1 MLSIESEP
9 GRPGSS
15 CVGTDIFGGMTD
27 FMMQGVSEYKVV
39 SSIYSFLPSEAFSH
53 LYLNKS
59 QNIIDLICIVH
70 TVVYYSDDAP

>member
-1 MLSIESEP
+1 
-9 GRPGSS
+9 
-15 CVGTDIFGGMTD
+15 VGTDIFGGMTD

-59 QNIIDLICIVH
+59 QNIIDLIC
-70 TVVYYSDDAP
+70 TYSGILFR

>member
-59 QNIIDLICIVH
+59 QNIIDLIC
-70 TVVYYSDDAP
+70 TYSGILFR